1 VVFFNNRMDLIQI
14 LRQIAQR
21 QSGIRL
27 LNIYKGLPIS
37 YDTHIVA
44 VGNSDIRV
52 MGNKNHI
59 TCLYYQGESFLQG
72 EELPATVRSKVIS
85 LNLAREYAVL
95 TDFEVAPPTIGNRSQ
110 IRVEPGEPLIVSIQ
124 FRGSAYEFLAPLAD
138 ISASGASVY
147 FESFMFPVRIAQP
160 GSDLTMTISLP
171 DTATRRLKNTSAKV
185 GSEERKL
192 LPSPRKATPG
202 HVDVTANGRV
212 VSVRFDPETRR
223 YRVSIQMFFK
233 DLSRMVILQY
243 ISQRQS
249 EIIQDLRILSEDLY
263 NRRNMVR

>member
-1 VVFFNNRMDLIQI
+1 MDIIQI
-14 LRQIAQR
+14 LRQIAKD

-27 LNIYKGLPIS
+27 MNIYKGLPIS
-37 YDTHIVA
+37 YDTSIVS
-44 VGNSDIRV
+44 VGNMDIQV
-52 MGNKNHI
+52 LGNKSHI

-72 EELPATVRSKVIS
+72 EQLPVVLRSKVVS
-85 LNLAREYAVL
+85 LNLAKDSAML
-95 TDFEVAPPTIGNRSQ
+95 ADFEMAPPNIGNRSQ

-124 FRGSAYEFLAPLAD
+124 FKGSAYDFLAPLAD

-147 FESFMFPVRIAQP
+147 FESFMFPIRLAKP
-160 GSDLTMTISLP
+160 GSELTMTISLP
-171 DTATRRLKNTSAKV
+171 DSAAKKMKTSQQTKWS
-185 GSEERKL
+185 GNEERKISS
-192 LPSPRKATPG
+192 PPPRKSVASESSS

-243 ISQRQS
+243 ISQRQA

-263 NRRNMVR
+263 NRRNKVR